1 MPASR
6 SRTPAL
12 FPQQTPEAKDRSKG
26 HRDGAGEGLCLLP
39 ANHLPVL
46 VHRDVGFDL
55 VVVRSKVTVGG
66 SKPLIKSMLQGVELW
81 PMTQMPRNMN
91 QDTSETPS
99 RGIF

>member
-1 MPASR
+1 ME
-6 SRTPAL
+6 
-12 FPQQTPEAKDRSKG
+12 Q
-26 HRDGAGEGLCLLP
+26 GEGLSLLP

-99 RGIF
+99 RGTF